1 MENTAKPAQ
10 KHNNALDEI
19 IAQRYAEAEELKAA
33 GINPYP
39 NHCDKKQTCA
49 EAKTAPDD
57 SEVCTAGRLVQLRL
71 MGKAAFAHLR
81 DFSGKIQLYI
91 AKDNL
96 GDEPYAFFKKHM
108 AVGDFVC
115 VTGHMFVTKTG
126 ERTIKATQL
135 DLISKA
141 IRPMPE
147 KFHGLQDTEVRFR
160 KRHLDLIANEE
171 VKDIFVKRAKIIS
184 SIRQTLDGKN
194 YLEVETPVLTPDS
207 GGAVARPFQ
216 TYHNALKMPLRLRIA
231 LELYH
236 KRLIVGGFDRIY
248 EIGHMF
254 RNEGIDTTHNPEFT
268 MMELYQAYGDVNTMA
283 DLFEEIVSN
292 AAKAAGVE
300 KVLFHGKEISL
311 VPPFKRLYIP
321 VAWKEKFGHD
331 IHEVLDGRQFKREPL
346 AKLAKEQG
354 ISFSAADPDS
364 KLFDE
369 LFETK
374 LLSGYNCPVIALD
387 YPTAVSPFS
396 KTKPGDPELVE
407 RFEAFVTGPEA
418 SHACT
423 ELGNAYT
430 ELNDP
435 ADQLQRLKDQAI
447 AKAKAQGED
456 AENADILDG
465 DYIEALESGMPPT
478 GGMGIGIDR
487 LVMLITGQESI
498 REIIFFPTLKPQEE
512 K

>member
-1 MENTAKPAQ
+1 MENTAKPVQ

-49 EAKTAPDD
+49 EAKAAPDD

-184 SIRQTLDGKN
+184 SIRQPITMRLKCRCACALRWSCTTSASSWADLTAFMKSAICSA
-194 YLEVETPVLTPDS
+194 TRALTP
-207 GGAVARPFQ
+207 R
-216 TYHNALKMPLRLRIA
+216 
-231 LELYH
+231 
-236 KRLIVGGFDRIY
+236 
-248 EIGHMF
+248 
-254 RNEGIDTTHNPEFT
+254 TTPNLP
-268 MMELYQAYGDVNTMA
+268 
-283 DLFEEIVSN
+283 
-292 AAKAAGVE
+292 
-300 KVLFHGKEISL
+300 
-311 VPPFKRLYIP
+311 
-321 VAWKEKFGHD
+321 
-331 IHEVLDGRQFKREPL
+331 
-346 AKLAKEQG
+346 
-354 ISFSAADPDS
+354 
-364 KLFDE
+364 
-369 LFETK
+369 
-374 LLSGYNCPVIALD
+374 
-387 YPTAVSPFS
+387 
-396 KTKPGDPELVE
+396 
-407 RFEAFVTGPEA
+407 
-418 SHACT
+418 
-423 ELGNAYT
+423 
-430 ELNDP
+430 
-435 ADQLQRLKDQAI
+435 
-447 AKAKAQGED
+447 
-456 AENADILDG
+456 
-465 DYIEALESGMPPT
+465 
-478 GGMGIGIDR
+478 
-487 LVMLITGQESI
+487 
-498 REIIFFPTLKPQEE
+498 
-512 K
+512 